1 MIVIANCKLSMICH
15 LIVPVIA
22 NKFLF
27 SLSSDATVE
36 IMKHLVLKIAVFLHC
51 NLFPFPMPVGG
62 RILRKILQL
71 LGVML
76 CKQFTSSR
84 IYVCGI
90 ATPHQ
95 TATLRYR
102 ALYAPTACAACVL
115 CLLRYSTGY
124 ARHSSLLQSRLTQYG
139 YYNTVILLLY
149 LIKDF

>member
-62 RILRKILQL
+62 RILRKIL
-71 LGVML
+71 
-76 CKQFTSSR
+76 
-84 IYVCGI
+84 
-90 ATPHQ
+90 
-95 TATLRYR
+95 
-102 ALYAPTACAACVL
+102 
-115 CLLRYSTGY
+115 
-124 ARHSSLLQSRLTQYG
+124 
-139 YYNTVILLLY
+139 
-149 LIKDF
+149 